1 MVIQKLEICLL
12 LWWKIN
18 WINQKLK
25 CSQER
30 CKRLSIFFPLLVG
43 DLVPGCDS
51 VWLFLANFI
60 ELIDLL
66 LLPSFNEQTIL
77 KLQSS
82 TLYHSNYTEIFKDTL
97 KPKHH
102 LLVHYFN
109 IIKKSGPLK
118 YLWSYRFES
127 KHRELKT
134 YTKNITSRV

>member
-1 MVIQKLEICLL
+1 
-12 LWWKIN
+12 
-18 WINQKLK
+18 
-25 CSQER
+25 
-30 CKRLSIFFPLLVG
+30 VG
-43 DLVPGCDS
+43 DLVPECDS
-51 VWLFLANFI
+51 VWLFLVNFI

-82 TLYHSNYTEIFKDTL
+82 ILYHNSKYTEIFNDTL
-97 KPKHH
+97 KSKNH
-102 LLVHYFN
+102 LLIHYCN

-134 YTKNITSRV
+134 